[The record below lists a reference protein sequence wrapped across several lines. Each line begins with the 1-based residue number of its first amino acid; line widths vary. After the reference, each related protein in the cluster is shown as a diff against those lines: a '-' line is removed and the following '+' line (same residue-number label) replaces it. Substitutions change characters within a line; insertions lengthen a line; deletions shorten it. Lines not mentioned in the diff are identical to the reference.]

1 MKVLS
6 LKPEFRNFGEVLR
19 CHARTRPDRRAYVFL
34 ENGELESGSLTFRA
48 LDLRARQ
55 IGARLQSVID
65 PGDRVL
71 LLYPPSLEF
80 VSAFMGCLYAGAV
93 AVPAYPPRQ
102 NRYAGRL
109 ESIVA
114 DCGAVVALTT
124 KAKLEGLKGR
134 AADVGPLGTLRWI
147 ATDDGQDP
155 HADSWVDGSLDP
167 EALAFLQYTSGSTG
181 APKGVMVSHGNLL
194 HDSEMIGRCFGHD
207 QTTIFASW
215 LPLFHDMGLI
225 GNTLHPLHLGVL
237 SVLMEPASF
246 VQKPVRWLQAISKY
260 RATTTGGPNSAYD
273 LCARKVTEEQKAG
286 LDLGSLRI
294 AYNGSEPVRAETLHR
309 FIEAFRGCGLS
320 PEAPYPC
327 YGLAEATLLVT
338 GSTPHQPHV
347 EGLFDCPALETGV
360 AVACA
365 HEANA
370 RRLVSSGRAAD
381 GTRIA
386 IVNPDTREAVKDGQI
401 GEIWVAGTH
410 VAQGYWGRDR
420 DTLLVFRARLSGG
433 DGPFLRTGDLGFLF
447 EGELFVSG
455 RIKDLIII
463 RGRNHHPQDIESTVE
478 ASHAAVASN
487 AAAAVSVDIDGEE
500 RLVVVCEVKRERLRK
515 LDVDETVA
523 AIRRA
528 VAEEHDIELSAALL
542 VHPLGIPR
550 TSSGKIQ
557 RHLCRASFLSGEGL
571 EIAGEWRRATNPAP
585 PEAAETKPR
594 SIDTGSIRAWLME
607 KVADTLR
614 VPVHTV
620 RASDPFSQ
628 FGIDSLDAVALSGE
642 LQEWVGRP
650 LAATLLYDYPTIE
663 ALARHLSPQM
673 EETPMANATAGGKNT
688 VAIVGMAC
696 RFPGAR
702 DPGAF
707 WRTLRDGRSAIAPA
721 LGARF
726 KKFGWPDSK
735 APEWAGLLD
744 EVETFDA
751 EFFGIT
757 RREAEAMD
765 PQQRLLLE
773 MAREALEDAG
783 IPPNSLAGTPTGVFI
798 GISNSDYARLHN
810 NQASATEPYAAT
822 GNALSIA
829 ANRISYLLDLRGPS
843 WAVDT
848 ACSSSLV
855 AVHQAAENLL
865 NGTCD
870 MALAGGVNLI
880 LAPHLSMMFARA
892 GMLSADGCCRT
903 FDESASGYV
912 RGEGAGLVVLKRLS
926 DAIRDGDPVL
936 AAIRGSAV
944 NQDGMSNGLTAP
956 NGPAQQAVMRDAWRR
971 SGVNPSEAGYVEAH
985 GTGTPLGDAMELAS
999 LKAVFE
1005 AERDDTVFAGSVKT
1019 NIGHLEAAAGIAGLI
1034 KTVLSLRHEEIP
1046 PHLHFERLN
1055 RRAAENGGPVR
1066 IPSTLTPWPRGE
1078 RKRLAG
1084 VSSFGFGGTNA
1095 HVIIEEAP
1103 IRLKP
1108 ESAERGAHLVA
1119 LSARTPRALDQV
1131 SKQYAGFLAAN
1142 PRVSLGDF
1150 AYTVCSG
1157 REHFPA
1163 RRALIAK
1170 SAEELREKL
1179 QVSFDARHPS
1189 QPPRIAFLYTGQGS
1203 QYAGMGRELYDTQP
1217 VFRQTLGR
1225 CSEILQSVSGDSLL
1239 DVLFAPP
1246 GQASRIDQTVWTQPI
1261 LFAMEVSLTQMWRSW
1276 GIEPSIVLGHSIGEY
1291 AAACAAG
1298 VFSIEDG
1305 LRLVARRAALTQ
1317 ALCRNGAMLSVFAG
1331 QDRVAELVARHANAV
1346 SIAAVNGPRNVVIS
1360 GESRAIEEIAAALEG
1375 SGTHTAPLP
1384 VSHAF
1389 HSPLMRPM
1397 LSEFEAAARMVKFR
1411 APAVPVISTVSGGP
1425 AGADLANAAYW
1436 SRNAMEPVQFVAG
1449 MQCLAGAGV
1458 DAFVEIGAKPM
1469 LLTMGKRCIAP
1480 EKHAWLASLDQ
1491 NRGNW
1496 STLLEGLGEL
1506 YERGC
1511 EVNWRQVYAG
1521 FSCQRLSG
1529 LPTYPFER
1537 ERYWIDATPGFA
1549 SKAAEQPHP
1558 LLGERMEGPA
1568 HLPETYIW
1576 RSQISASM
1584 DYIQGHCL
1592 MGAAVLPYSAY
1603 VEMALRAARETA
1615 PGSDYR
1621 ISELELHQPVLFGAG
1636 SLAEMQTVLSRQ
1648 PGGSFSFQVFR
1659 RTDVAD
1665 RQWSLCASARLR
1677 ATGGRDPLEV
1687 RVDVLCRQ

>member
-1 MKVLS
+1 MKLS
-6 LKPEFRNFGEVLR
+6 PKPEFRNFVEVLR
-19 CHARTRPDRRAYVFL
+19 HHARTRPDQSACIFL
-34 ENGELESGSLTFRA
+34 ENGEVESGSLTFRA

-55 IGARLQSVID
+55 IGARLRAGVD

-80 VSAFMGCLYAGAV
+80 IGAFIGCLYAGAV

-102 NRYAGRL
+102 NRHAGRL
-109 ESIVA
+109 QSIVA
-114 DCGAVVALTT
+114 DCSAAVALTT
-124 KAKLEGLKGR
+124 VAKLEGLQRR
-134 AADVGPLGTLRWI
+134 AADSEGLRTLRWI
-147 ATDDGQDP
+147 GTDDGQDP
-155 HADSWVDGSLDP
+155 DDSWVDGPLEP

-194 HDSEMIGRCFGHD
+194 HNSEMIGHCFGHD

-246 VQKPVRWLQAISKY
+246 VQKPVRWLRAISKY

-309 FIEAFRGCGLS
+309 FVEAFRECGLRA
-320 PEAPYPC
+320 EAPYPC

-338 GSTPHQPHV
+338 GSKPDRPHV
-347 EGLFDCPALETGV
+347 DGLFDSTSLETGV

-365 HEANA
+365 HETGA
-370 RRLVSSGRAAD
+370 RRLVSSGRAVA
-381 GTRIA
+381 GTRLA
-386 IVNPDTREAVKDGQI
+386 IVNPDTCVAVEEGQI
-401 GEIWVAGTH
+401 GEIWVAGPH
-410 VAQGYWGRDR
+410 IARGYWARNTDSLR
-420 DTLLVFRARLSGG
+420 VFQARLSGG
-433 DGPFLRTGDLGFLF
+433 DGPFLRTGDLGFMIG
-447 EGELFVSG
+447 GELFVSG

-463 RGRNHHPQDIESTVE
+463 RGRNHHPQDIERTVE
-478 ASHAAVASN
+478 ASHAAISLN

-500 RLVVVCEVKRERLRK
+500 RLVVVSEVKREHLRK
-515 LDVDETVA
+515 LDVEETVG

-528 VAEEHDIELSAALL
+528 VAEEHDIELHAALL
-542 VHPLGIPR
+542 VYPLGIPR

-571 EIAGEWRRATNPAP
+571 EIAGEWRRPRNPAL
-585 PEAAETKPR
+585 PEAVQADPR
-594 SIDTGSIRAWLME
+594 IADTGSIRAWLMQ
-607 KVADTLR
+607 KVADKLS

-628 FGIDSLDAVALSGE
+628 FGIDSKDAVALSGE
-642 LQEWVGRP
+642 LQEWLGRP

-663 ALARHLSPQM
+663 ALACHLSPRM
-673 EETPMANATAGGKNT
+673 EQAPTAPAAEGGKGA

-696 RFPGAR
+696 RFPLGR
-702 DPGAF
+702 NPEAF
-707 WRTLRDGRSAIAPA
+707 WRMLRDGRSAIAPA

-726 KKFGWPDSK
+726 KRFGWPDSK

-744 EVETFDA
+744 EVENFDA
-751 EFFGIT
+751 EFFEIT

-773 MAREALEDAG
+773 IAREALEDAG
-783 IPPNSLAGTPTGVFI
+783 IPPNSLGGTRTGVFI
-798 GISNSDYARLHN
+798 GISNSDYARLQSNH
-810 NQASATEPYAAT
+810 ASATEPYAAT

-855 AVHQAAENLL
+855 AVHQAAESLL
-865 NGTCD
+865 NGACD
-870 MALAGGVNLI
+870 MALTGGVNLI
-880 LAPHLSMMFARA
+880 LAPHLSVMFARA
-892 GMLSADGCCRT
+892 GMLAADGRCRT
-903 FDESASGYV
+903 FDDSASGYV
-912 RGEGAGLVVLKRLS
+912 RGEGAGLVILKRLS
-926 DAIRDGDPVL
+926 DALRDGDPVL
-936 AAIRGSAV
+936 AVIRGSVV
-944 NQDGMSNGLTAP
+944 NQDGMTNGLTAP
-956 NGPAQQAVMRDAWRR
+956 NGPAQQAVMRDAWCR
-971 SGVNPSEAGYVEAH
+971 SGVDPSEAGYVEAH

-999 LKAVFE
+999 LQAVFG
-1005 AERDDTVFAGSVKT
+1005 AECTGPVFAGSVKT

-1055 RRAAENGGPVR
+1055 RRAAEDGTPVR
-1066 IPSTLTPWPRGE
+1066 IPLTLTPWPRGE

-1095 HVIIEEAP
+1095 HVVIEEAP
-1103 IRLKP
+1103 IRQ
-1108 ESAERGAHLVA
+1108 EASGAERGIHLIA
-1119 LSARTPRALDQV
+1119 LSAKTPRALDQV
-1131 SKQYAGFLAAN
+1131 SKQYAGFLRAN
-1142 PRVSLGDF
+1142 PQVSLGDF
-1150 AYTVCSG
+1150 ASTLCSG

-1170 SAEELREKL
+1170 SAGELSEKL
-1179 QVSFDARHPS
+1179 QADFDPRTPS
-1189 QPPRIAFLYTGQGS
+1189 RPPRIAFVYTGQGS

-1217 VFRQTLGR
+1217 VFRQTLDR
-1225 CSEILQSVSGDSLL
+1225 CSEILRPLAGDSLL
-1239 DVLFAPP
+1239 AVLFAPP
-1246 GQASRIDQTVWTQPI
+1246 GQSSRIDQTVWTQPI
-1261 LFAMEVSLTQMWRSW
+1261 LFAMEVSLTEMWKSW

-1298 VFSIEDG
+1298 VFSIEEG
-1305 LRLVARRAALTQ
+1305 LKLVARRAALTQ
-1317 ALCRNGAMLSVFAG
+1317 ALCRNGAMLFVLAG
-1331 QDRVAELVARHANAV
+1331 PDRVAELVARHAGAV
-1346 SIAAVNGPRNVVIS
+1346 SIAAVNGPRQVVIS
-1360 GESRAIEEIAAALEG
+1360 GESRAVQEIGAALEG
-1375 SGTHTAPLP
+1375 SGTHTTPLP

-1397 LSEFEAAARMVKFR
+1397 LSEFEGAARLVKFR
-1411 APAVPVISTVSGGP
+1411 TPSVPVVSTVFGGP
-1425 AGADLANAAYW
+1425 AGSELANAGYW
-1436 SRNAMEPVQFVAG
+1436 SRNAMEPVQFVKG

-1458 DAFVEIGAKPM
+1458 DAFLEIGPKPM
-1469 LLTMGKRCIAP
+1469 LLTMGKRCIAT
-1480 EKHAWLASLDQ
+1480 EEYAWLPSLDQ

-1496 STLLEGLGEL
+1496 STLLESLGEL
-1506 YERGC
+1506 YTRGS
-1511 EVNWRQVYAG
+1511 EVNWHAVDSG
-1521 FSCQRLSG
+1521 LSCQRLSG
-1529 LPTYPFER
+1529 LPTYPFHR
-1537 ERYWIDATPGFA
+1537 ERCWIDAATGFA
-1549 SKAAEQPHP
+1549 SKAAQQSHP

-1568 HLPETYIW
+1568 HLPETYFW
-1576 RSQISASM
+1576 RAQISGST

-1603 VEMALRAARETA
+1603 VEMALRAASEAT
-1615 PGSDYR
+1615 PGSHYQ
-1621 ISELELHQPVLFGAG
+1621 ICELELHQPMFFRAGA
-1636 SLAEMQTVLSRQ
+1636 LAETQTVLSRQ
-1648 PGGSFSFQVFR
+1648 AGGSFSFQVFR
-1659 RTDVAD
+1659 RTDLVD
-1665 RQWSLCASARLR
+1665 REWSLCASARLQ
-1677 ATGGRDPLEV
+1677 ATNGRHPREV
-1687 RVDVLCRQ
+1687 RGDVLRRQ

>member
-1 MKVLS
+1 
-6 LKPEFRNFGEVLR
+6 
-19 CHARTRPDRRAYVFL
+19 
-34 ENGELESGSLTFRA
+34 
-48 LDLRARQ
+48 
-55 IGARLQSVID
+55 
-65 PGDRVL
+65 
-71 LLYPPSLEF
+71 
-80 VSAFMGCLYAGAV
+80 
-93 AVPAYPPRQ
+93 
-102 NRYAGRL
+102 
-109 ESIVA
+109 VA

-134 AADVGPLGTLRWI
+134 VADVGPLGTLRWI
-147 ATDDGQDP
+147 ATDDAEDP

-194 HDSEMIGRCFGHD
+194 HDSEMIGQCFGHD

-273 LCARKVTEEQKAG
+273 LCARKVTEEQKAD

-294 AYNGSEPVRAETLHR
+294 AYNGSEPVRADTLDR
-309 FIEAFRGCGLS
+309 FVAAFRACGLR

-327 YGLAEATLLVT
+327 YGLAEATLLVS
-338 GSTPHQPHV
+338 GSKPDHPHV
-347 EGLFDCPALETGV
+347 EVLFDSSSLEAGV
-360 AVACA
+360 AAACA
-365 HEANA
+365 HGTNA
-370 RRLVSSGRAAD
+370 RRLVSSGRAAA

-386 IVNPDTREAVKDGQI
+386 IVNPDTSEAVKDGQI
-401 GEIWVAGTH
+401 GEIWVAGPH
-410 VAQGYWGRDR
+410 IAQGYWGRAA
-420 DTLLVFRARLSGG
+420 DTVSVFRARLSCG

-487 AAAAVSVDIDGEE
+487 AAAAVSVEIDGEE

-528 VAEEHDIELSAALL
+528 VAEEHDIELHAALL

-571 EIAGEWRRATNPAP
+571 EIAGKWRRPANPAP
-585 PEAAETKPR
+585 PEAEAKPR
-594 SIDTGSIRAWLME
+594 GIDTGSIRAWLME
-607 KVADTLR
+607 KVAGKLS

-642 LQEWVGRP
+642 LQEWLGRP

-663 ALARHLSPQM
+663 ALARHLSPRTAQA
-673 EETPMANATAGGKNT
+673 PMGPPAAGGKDG

-707 WRTLRDGRSAIAPA
+707 WRMLRDGRSAVAPA

-726 KKFGWPDSK
+726 KGFGWPDSK

-744 EVETFDA
+744 EVENFDA

-783 IPPNSLAGTPTGVFI
+783 IPPNRLGGTRTGVFI
-798 GISNSDYARLHN
+798 GISNSDYARLN
-810 NQASATEPYAAT
+810 SNQASATEPYAAT

-855 AVHQAAENLL
+855 AVHQAAESLL
-865 NGTCD
+865 NGACD

-880 LAPHLSMMFARA
+880 LAPHLSVMFARA

-903 FDESASGYV
+903 FDEGASGYV

-926 DAIRDGDPVL
+926 DAIRDCDPVL
-936 AAIRGSAV
+936 ATIRGSAV

-971 SGVNPSEAGYVEAH
+971 SGVDPSAAGYVEAH

-1005 AERDDTVFAGSVKT
+1005 GRRDGMVFAGSVKT

-1066 IPSTLTPWPRGE
+1066 IPLTLTGWPRGE

-1084 VSSFGFGGTNA
+1084 ASSFGFGGTNA
-1095 HVIIEEAP
+1095 HVVIEEAP
-1103 IRLKP
+1103 IRLKA
-1108 ESAERGAHLVA
+1108 EGAERGVHLAA
-1119 LSARTPRALDQV
+1119 LSARTPRALVQV

-1142 PRVSLGDF
+1142 PGVSLGDF

-1157 REHFPA
+1157 REHFPV

-1170 SAEELREKL
+1170 SAGELREKL
-1179 QVSFDARHPS
+1179 QAGFDGRRPS
-1189 QPPRIAFLYTGQGS
+1189 RPPRIAFLYTGQGS
-1203 QYAGMGRELYDTQP
+1203 QYAGMGRELYDSQP
-1217 VFRQTLGR
+1217 VFRQTLDR
-1225 CSEILQSVSGDSLL
+1225 CSEILRSVSGDSLL
-1239 DVLFAPP
+1239 EVLFAPP

-1276 GIEPSIVLGHSIGEY
+1276 GIEPWIILGHSIGEY
-1291 AAACAAG
+1291 AGACAAG
-1298 VFSIEDG
+1298 VFSVEDG

-1331 QDRVAELVARHANAV
+1331 QDRVAEVVARHANAV

-1360 GESRAIEEIAAALEG
+1360 GESGAVAEIAAALEG

-1397 LSEFEAAARMVKFR
+1397 LSEFEAAARLVKFS
-1411 APAVPVISTVSGGP
+1411 APTVPMVSTVSGGP
-1425 AGADLANAAYW
+1425 AGAELAHAGYW

-1449 MQCLAGAGV
+1449 MQSLAGAGV
-1458 DAFVEIGAKPM
+1458 DAFLEIGAKPM
-1469 LLTMGKRCIAP
+1469 LLTMGKRCVAP

-1496 STLLEGLGEL
+1496 STLLESLGEL

-1511 EVNWRQVYAG
+1511 EVNWRAVYAG
-1521 FSCQRLSG
+1521 LSCLRLSG

-1537 ERYWIDATPGFA
+1537 ERYWIDAAPGFA
-1549 SKAAEQPHP
+1549 SKAAQPPHP

-1584 DYIQGHCL
+1584 DYIQGHRL

-1603 VEMALRAARETA
+1603 VEMALRAASETT
-1615 PGSDYR
+1615 PGSQYG
-1621 ISELELHQPVLFGAG
+1621 ISELELHQPVFFGAG
-1636 SLAEMQTVLSRQ
+1636 SVAEIETVLSRQ
-1648 PGGSFSFQVFR
+1648 AGGSLSFQVFR
-1659 RTDVAD
+1659 RTDLAD